1 MGTWLDRGLIAVMR
15 SAELAEEGSAPIAC
29 DQGSNVRACVSGWQ
43 LIAFGFAPQLRATGR
58 IGGLKGKTTTVRA
71 LSITISP

>member
-15 SAELAEEGSAPIAC
+15 STELAEEGSAPVAC
-29 DQGSNVRACVSGWQ
+29 DQGANARAFSGWQ

-71 LSITISP
+71 LGITISP